1 MASKELTA
9 DDSRRTAERQ
19 EVLLNDPDFL
29 RQVVGR
35 LLQGMLEQEMSEFL
49 GAGLYE
55 RAESRRGFR
64 SGHRPRQ
71 LKTRLG
77 RLDLRVPT
85 ERSGRF
91 QTGLF
96 AGYQRSEQAFLLALQ
111 EMYLQG
117 VSTRKVR
124 QVTEE
129 LCATPVS
136 ASSVSRLSRRLDE
149 DLARWR
155 NRRLTVAYPYV
166 IVDARYEKVRQYDR
180 VDSQG
185 VLIII
190 GVSAHGQRDIIGV
203 MVANTESETSWTEAF
218 RDLIRRG
225 LHGVRLVVSD
235 EHTGLVAAIRRCLQG
250 ALWQRCQTHFLR
262 NVLALVAK
270 RDRQILRRDLRS
282 VFDAA
287 TMEHAR
293 RRLGE
298 VVADWRPRYPELAD
312 KLEAEAEEALT
323 CLLFPAS
330 HRMRI
335 RTTNMLERYN
345 EEIRRRTKVIRIF
358 PNAASCLRLITAH
371 AQEQAAEWAGQLT
384 YLDMTELET
393 APPAAPDPAH

>member
-235 EHTGLVAAIRRCLQG
+235 EHTGLVAAEIE
-250 ALWQRCQTHFLR
+250 AA
-262 NVLALVAK
+262 V
-270 RDRQILRRDLRS
+270 
-282 VFDAA
+282 AA
-287 TMEHAR
+287 TAC
-293 RRLGE
+293 
-298 VVADWRPRYPELAD
+298 V
-312 KLEAEAEEALT
+312 
-323 CLLFPAS
+323 F
-330 HRMRI
+330 
-335 RTTNMLERYN
+335 
-345 EEIRRRTKVIRIF
+345 EEIHRCCIQV
-358 PNAASCLRLITAH
+358 LRLR
-371 AQEQAAEWAGQLT
+371 
-384 YLDMTELET
+384 
-393 APPAAPDPAH
+393 